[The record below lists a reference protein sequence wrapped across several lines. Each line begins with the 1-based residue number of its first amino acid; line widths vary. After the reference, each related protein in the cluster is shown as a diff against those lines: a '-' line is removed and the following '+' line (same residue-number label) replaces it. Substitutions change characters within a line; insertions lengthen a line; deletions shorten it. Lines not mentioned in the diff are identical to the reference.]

1 MIQLEIHTKTLYK
14 YTALQ
19 FCPFLKI
26 PKRRLEKMQIVIE
39 ENLNEWGE
47 KRDIQKADIEQK
59 KRREERENEQG
70 GEWKKEKLK
79 TRGLGGSL

>member
-1 MIQLEIHTKTLYK
+1 
-14 YTALQ
+14 
-19 FCPFLKI
+19 
-26 PKRRLEKMQIVIE
+26 MQIIIGESV
-39 ENLNEWGE
+39 NEWDE